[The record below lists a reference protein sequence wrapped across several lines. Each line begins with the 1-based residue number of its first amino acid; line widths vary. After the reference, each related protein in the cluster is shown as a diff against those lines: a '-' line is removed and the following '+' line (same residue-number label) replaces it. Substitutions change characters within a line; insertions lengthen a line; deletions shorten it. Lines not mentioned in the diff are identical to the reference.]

1 MGSGHI
7 FSFFYSRSYGLP
19 KQTHSIT
26 KKYNYL
32 IKLFGVNVSI
42 CPHTQSYS
50 ALLHFNRDEYANYA
64 LTLMLN

>member
-1 MGSGHI
+1 
-7 FSFFYSRSYGLP
+7 LP

-32 IKLFGVNVSI
+32 IELFGVNVSI